1 MALIDDHRRGGSDGT
16 VDLLDLRGFLLAAAG
31 EMAVFDRPEIRRRV
45 RRPVLQH
52 AGGDERQRSESLL
65 IGAFSPGENRLT
77 VSDGKNGREVLADIR
92 LARAGGSFDESEA
105 VLVDGSCGLIDEIRL
120 EGLRRATGAGLTRRP
135 PGRET
140 GGLVNGPGDG
150 LLGRDEAEE
159 GPQDLERRLRP
170 VPPRFPEPLRGR
182 ATRRGSYRSPC

>member
-1 MALIDDHRRGGSDGT
+1 MT
-16 VDLLDLRGFLLAAAG
+16 
-31 EMAVFDRPEIRRRV
+31 
-45 RRPVLQH
+45 
-52 AGGDERQRSESLL
+52 
-65 IGAFSPGENRLT
+65 
-77 VSDGKNGREVLADIR
+77 DGKNGREVLADIR

-105 VLVDGSCGLIDEIRL
+105 VLMDGPGGLIDEIRL
-120 EGLRRATGAGLTRRP
+120 ERLRRATGAGLARRP

-170 VPPRFPEPLRGR
+170 VPPRFPEPLRGL
-182 ATRRGSYRSPC
+182 ATRRGQLGPGTGVVDEFEVASQAADGEVRASRQDVRSPMKSLAWSIGGRRPSPASASAGS